1 MRVVQVRRSDVAPD
15 HRGEHHFFQVS
26 TLDAL
31 IDRRFDGDMTL
42 AELAAHGDHGIG
54 TLNGLDG
61 ELVLVDGSF
70 FQITVDGRAQEVPAK
85 RLTPFA
91 LATFFA
97 PDASEV
103 LKGPATRDEVEVAVA
118 RLANSDDQASVAVRL
133 IGTFPRIDARSAIPE
148 EQPYRPFAEAV
159 RSNQRK
165 FSLADCEGVMFGFRF
180 PESMEGV
187 QIPGF
192 HLHFVSAD
200 RASGGHILDYDAV
213 DVQVEIQKAT
223 VLQIELP
230 PGVDPAEPGLSAE
243 DLRAIHGVEG

>member
-1 MRVVQVRRSDVAPD
+1 
-15 HRGEHHFFQVS
+15 VS

-42 AELAAHGDHGIG
+42 AELAGHGDHGIG

-61 ELVLVDGSF
+61 ELVLDDGTF
-70 FQITVDGRAQEVPAK
+70 FQITVDGRAHAVPPD

-91 LATFFA
+91 LTTFFQA
-97 PDASEV
+97 DGSARLAGE
-103 LKGPATRDEVEVAVA
+103 AARDEVEAAVA
-118 RLANSDDQASVAVRL
+118 RVAGSTQASIAIRL
-133 IGTFPRIDARSAIPE
+133 TGTFPRIEARSAVPE
-148 EQPYRPFAEAV
+148 QEPYRPFAEAV

-165 FSLADCEGVMFGFRF
+165 FSLTDCEGVMFGFRF
-180 PESMEGV
+180 PESIEGV

-200 RASGGHILDYDAV
+200 RSAGGHVLDYQAL
-213 DVQVEIQKAT
+213 DVKVETQEAT

-230 PGVDPAEPGLSAE
+230 PSVEPAEPGLSAE